1 MHKTVTDKTAVT
13 TTEYTSFQVAFDWF
27 NKHLFADATLPNVL
41 ITLQRKARSKGYFS
55 ADRFSGRKV
64 DATVH
69 ELALN
74 PDVFPDRSDEE
85 ILSTLVHEMCHLW
98 QATHGKSPRSGYHDV
113 RWGQKMESVGLIPSS
128 TGEVGGKKT
137 GQRVTHFIKPG
148 GPFQLAYQA
157 LQETGFVLSWQS
169 AEDVRINRPR
179 KKSASS
185 KTKFSCPECHQNVWG
200 KPDASVTCGVCYAED
215 ETIVFM
221 IPAGA
226 CAAGVGGDDD

>member
-85 ILSTLVHEMCHLW
+85 ILSTLVHEMCPLW
-98 QATHGKSPRSGYHDV
+98 QATHR
-113 RWGQKMESVGLIPSS
+113 
-128 TGEVGGKKT
+128 
-137 GQRVTHFIKPG
+137 
-148 GPFQLAYQA
+148 
-157 LQETGFVLSWQS
+157 
-169 AEDVRINRPR
+169 
-179 KKSASS
+179 
-185 KTKFSCPECHQNVWG
+185 
-200 KPDASVTCGVCYAED
+200 
-215 ETIVFM
+215 
-221 IPAGA
+221 
-226 CAAGVGGDDD
+226 